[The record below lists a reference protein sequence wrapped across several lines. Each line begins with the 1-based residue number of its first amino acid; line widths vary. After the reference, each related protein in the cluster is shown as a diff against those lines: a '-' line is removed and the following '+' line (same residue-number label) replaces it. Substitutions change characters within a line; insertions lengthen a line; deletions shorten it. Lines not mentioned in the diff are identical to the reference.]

1 MDNEMTPAELR
12 ARADELD
19 RRRREL
25 EKAYM
30 SYDEPAPYAEP
41 PRAREPWE
49 RVVEFEGESYAVDM
63 RRVKSRAF
71 ARILGDIQKQTEREG
86 QAAIADMLAM
96 FDHVFGGEVDD
107 HVVEVVKAKK
117 GYDDLEEICRIE
129 QGIFEAIDAK
139 N

>member
-30 SYDEPAPYAEP
+30 NYDEPAPYAEP
-41 PRAREPWE
+41 THAPWE
-49 RVVEFEGESYAVDM
+49 RVVEFEGESYTVDM
-63 RRVKSRAF
+63 RRVKSREF

-86 QAAIADMLAM
+86 QAAISDMLAM
-96 FDHVFGGEVDD
+96 FDYVFGGECDD
-107 HVVEVVKAKK
+107 HVVEVVKAQK